1 MEIDELHTY
10 MKEEFAEVKDL
21 QRTTNGRVGSLE
33 QSRAFFAGGLAVL
46 GVTGGALI
54 GVLAFL

>member
-1 MEIDELHTY
+1 MDIDELHTY

-21 QRTTNGRVGSLE
+21 QRATNGRVGRLE
-33 QSRAFFAGGLAVL
+33 QWRSFITGGLTIIGL
-46 GVTGGALI
+46 MGGALI